1 MATGSSDAT
10 HRQPSRPLFNNPP
23 SAPLSPASFTTIRQ
37 SMKATAECLPKQHS
51 ENSIRSPC
59 SSCTAFLRLRV
70 SPRADFARDGFK
82 KSLPG
87 RAIETI
93 RLKAGASAKAEK
105 CSWTCPPGFAKQPS
119 SKRRV
124 EMQSRQCE
132 PEDSCLVH
140 RKAGRSGTES
150 TARDFWS

>member
-51 ENSIRSPC
+51 ENSIRSPY
-59 SSCTAFLRLRV
+59 SSCTASLRLRV

-82 KSLPG
+82 KVCQEELLRRSAQRQG
-87 RAIETI
+87 R
-93 RLKAGASAKAEK
+93 
-105 CSWTCPPGFAKQPS
+105 PQKQ
-119 SKRRV
+119 KNALGHV
-124 EMQSRQCE
+124 HLVLQSNHH
-132 PEDSCLVH
+132 P
-140 RKAGRSGTES
+140 KGG
-150 TARDFWS
+150 